1 MLIGEAAARAGLGEM
16 MATYVLVHGP
26 SQGGWVF
33 ARVAKLLRAK
43 GHEVFTPTLTGVGER
58 SHIKGVEVNLTLH
71 IEDVANVL
79 RYEALNDVV
88 LCGHAY
94 SGFVITGV
102 ADHMPGRIR
111 SLIYID
117 SFVPENGDS
126 MWKHVPPAFQ
136 SMFTSS
142 TATHGGLRIEP
153 VPGEVFNLN
162 MADREMFDARGTGM
176 PLACFLEAI
185 QLNGAYRTILKKHYL
200 YTTGWAPSPF
210 VAVGEQLKADSDWKV
225 QPSPTGHHVMLDD
238 PQLLADVLQG
248 AV

>member
-1 MLIGEAAARAGLGEM
+1 

-33 ARVAKLLRAK
+33 GRVAKLLRAK
-43 GHEVFTPTLTGVGER
+43 GHEVYTPTLTGMGDR
-58 SHIKGVEVNLTLH
+58 AHIRGVDVNLSLH
-71 IEDVANVL
+71 IEDVANLL

-102 ADHMPGRIR
+102 ADHMPGRVR
-111 SLIYID
+111 SLVYID

-136 SMFTSS
+136 AMFTGS
-142 TATHGGLRIEP
+142 TATHGGLRIEQ
-153 VPGEVFNLN
+153 VPGDVFNLN

-185 QLNGAYRTILKKHYL
+185 QLTGAHRTVLNRHYIS
-200 YTTGWAPSPF
+200 TTGWAASPF
-210 VAVGEQLKADSDWKV
+210 VAEAEKLKADPGWKIHS
-225 QPSPTGHHVMLDD
+225 SPAGHLVMLDD
-238 PQLLADVLQG
+238 PNFVADVLQR